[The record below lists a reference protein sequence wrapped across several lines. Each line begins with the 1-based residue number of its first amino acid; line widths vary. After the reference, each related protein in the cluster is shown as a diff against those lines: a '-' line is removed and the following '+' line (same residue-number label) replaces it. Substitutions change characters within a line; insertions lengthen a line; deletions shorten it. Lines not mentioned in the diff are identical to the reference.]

1 MSTES
6 MPSARS
12 SRPSFLSGTLE
23 IVKYAEFLSKE
34 YAKALAKSIKEVAQ
48 EETKELRKKAK
59 ESSTAWARVSS
70 DLESRYNEKTGN
82 FEFGVMDQ
90 RTTNARIATDLEYG
104 VPKQNAPQPL
114 LRSHAISNQKELGD
128 RIANKVHTKLKEKYR

>member
-48 EETKELRKKAK
+48 EETKELRKKAA
-59 ESSTAWARVSS
+59 ESRTAWATVSS

-90 RTTNARIATDLEYG
+90 QTNSALVATDLEYG
-104 VPKQNAPQPL
+104 VPNQNAPQPL
-114 LRSHAISNQKELGD
+114 LRSHTVSNQKALGD
-128 RIANKVHTKLKEKYR
+128 RIANKVHALLKAKYK

>member
-6 MPSARS
+6 MSSARS

-34 YAKALAKSIKEVAQ
+34 YAKALAQSIKEVSK

-59 ESSTAWARVSS
+59 ESSTAWSRVSS
-70 DLESRYNEKTGN
+70 DLESRYNEKTGS

-90 RTTNARIATDLEYG
+90 RTKSAKIATDLEYG

-114 LRSHAISNQKELGD
+114 LRSHTVSNQKELGD
-128 RIANKVHTKLKEKYR
+128 RIANKVHAKLKEKYR

>member
-59 ESSTAWARVSS
+59 ESSTAWARVSA

-90 RTTNARIATDLEYG
+90 RTTNARVATDLEYG

-128 RIANKVHTKLKEKYR
+128 RIANKVHAKLKEKYR

>member
-34 YAKALAKSIKEVAQ
+34 YAKALAQSVKEIAG

-82 FEFGVMDQ
+82 FEFGIMDQ
-90 RTTNARIATDLEYG
+90 RTSSALIATDLEYG
-104 VPKQNAPQPL
+104 VPKQDAPQPM
-114 LRSHAISNQKELGD
+114 LRSHVASTQTELGN
-128 RIANKVHTKLKEKYR
+128 RIANKVHAKLKEKYR

>member
-1 MSTES
+1 MSAES

-34 YAKALAKSIKEVAQ
+34 YAKALAQSIKEISR

-59 ESSTAWARVSS
+59 ESSTAWARVAS
-70 DLESRYNEKTGN
+70 DLESRYNEGTGN
-82 FEFGVMDQ
+82 FEYGVMDQ
-90 RTTNARIATDLEYG
+90 RTTSARVATDLEYG

-114 LRSHAISNQKELGD
+114 LRSHAISTQKELGD
-128 RIANKVHTKLKEKYR
+128 RIANKVHARLKEKYR

>member
-12 SRPSFLSGTLE
+12 SRPSLLSGTLE

-59 ESSTAWARVSS
+59 ESSTAWAMVSNAAWPAAADNS
-70 DLESRYNEKTGN
+70 P
-82 FEFGVMDQ
+82 GVIGP
-90 RTTNARIATDLEYG
+90 AGG
-104 VPKQNAPQPL
+104 VA
-114 LRSHAISNQKELGD
+114 
-128 RIANKVHTKLKEKYR
+128 

>member
-12 SRPSFLSGTLE
+12 SRPSLLSGTLE

-48 EETKELRKKAK
+48 EETKELRKKAA

-90 RTTNARIATDLEYG
+90 GTASSLIATDLEYG
-104 VPKQNAPQPL
+104 VPEQNAPQPL

-128 RIANKVHTKLKEKYR
+128 RIANKVHAKLKEKYR